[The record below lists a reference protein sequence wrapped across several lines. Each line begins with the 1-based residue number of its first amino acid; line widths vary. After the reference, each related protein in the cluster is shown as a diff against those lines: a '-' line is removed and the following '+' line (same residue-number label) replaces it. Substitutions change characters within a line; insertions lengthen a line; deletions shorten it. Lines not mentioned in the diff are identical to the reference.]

1 MKICYIC
8 SVVAVL
14 FALTACQQN
23 KSKADNKISTT
34 ETVEEPSEDNPD
46 VISFTQN
53 DMDDILVDA
62 TEEFAKHKIT
72 IIDFWASWCPPCR
85 REMPNLVNIYN
96 NYKDKGL
103 GIIGVSLDEDKEQWT
118 NAVKGMNMT
127 WTQVSDLQGWDNQ
140 VAVKYGIRSIPYT
153 MLVDSK
159 GKLLATE
166 LRGEELE
173 AFVAKYFQN

>member
-1 MKICYIC
+1 MKISYILGLT
-8 SVVAVL
+8 AIM
-14 FALTACQQN
+14 FILTACQPS
-23 KSKADNKISTT
+23 KSKANDTT
-34 ETVEEPSEDNPD
+34 SKTEMVEEQSEDNPN

-53 DMDDILVDA
+53 DMDNIPVDA
-62 TEEFAKHKIT
+62 TDEFAKHKIT

-85 REMPNLVNIYN
+85 REMPNLVNVYN

-118 NAVKGMNMT
+118 DAVKGMNMT

-140 VAVKYGIRSIPYT
+140 VAVKYGVRSIPYT
-153 MLVDSK
+153 MIVDSK
-159 GKLLATE
+159 GKLIAKE

-173 AFVAKYFQN
+173 TFVARYFQN

>member
-8 SVVAVL
+8 GVVAVM
-14 FALTACQQN
+14 FVLTACQPN
-23 KSKADNKISTT
+23 KSKANNEVSTT
-34 ETVEEPSEDNPD
+34 EAVEEQTVENQN
-46 VISFTQN
+46 VISFVQN
-53 DMDDILVDA
+53 DMDNIPVDA

-127 WTQVSDLQGWDNQ
+127 WTQVSDLHGWDNQ
-140 VAVKYGIRSIPYT
+140 VAVKYGVRSIPYT

-159 GKLLATE
+159 GTLLAIE
-166 LRGEELE
+166 LRDNELE
-173 AFVAKYFQN
+173 AFVAKKLE

>member
-1 MKICYIC
+1 MKIRFIC
-8 SVVAVL
+8 GLIAVL
-14 FALTACQQN
+14 LILTACQPP
-23 KSKADNKISTT
+23 KSKADNEISTT
-34 ETVEEPSEDNPD
+34 ETVEVQSEDNPG

-53 DMDDILVDA
+53 DMDNILVDA
-62 TEEFAKHKIT
+62 TDEFAKHKIT

-103 GIIGVSLDEDKEQWT
+103 GIIGVSLDEDKDQWT
-118 NAVKGMNMT
+118 NAVKGMDMT

-166 LRGEELE
+166 LRGNELE
-173 AFVAKYFQN
+173 TFVARYLGS

>member
-8 SVVAVL
+8 GVAAVL
-14 FALTACQQN
+14 FVLTACQQN
-23 KSKADNKISTT
+23 KSKTNNEISTT
-34 ETVEEPSEDNPD
+34 ETVEERSEDNSN

-53 DMDDILVDA
+53 DMDNILVDA

-85 REMPNLVNIYN
+85 REMPNLVNVYN

-118 NAVKGMNMT
+118 NAVKGMNMS

-140 VAVKYGIRSIPYT
+140 VAVKYGVRSIPYT

-159 GKLLATE
+159 GKLLVTE
-166 LRGEELE
+166 LRGNELE
-173 AFVAKYFQN
+173 TFVARYLE